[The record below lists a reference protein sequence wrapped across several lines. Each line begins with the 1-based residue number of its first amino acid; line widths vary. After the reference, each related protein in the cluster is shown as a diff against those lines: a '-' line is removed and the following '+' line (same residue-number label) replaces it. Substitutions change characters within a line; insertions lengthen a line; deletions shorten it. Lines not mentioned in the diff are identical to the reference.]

1 MPLLTVL
8 NAHER
13 RVPRPLGE
21 VFADLAALGTA
32 QDRIWPA
39 PRMPFRRTE
48 GPMRMGVTRERHGL
62 IRAVLDS
69 YRDNE
74 TIVWRVELS
83 QLRGTHAFSV
93 RGLDDGSTLVR
104 HEVRARLAWWFAP
117 AWWLSITRLHD
128 RIIEAL
134 FDQLAAVR

>member
-1 MPLLTVL
+1 MRPLTVL
-8 NAHER
+8 NTHQR
-13 RVPRPLGE
+13 RLPRPLGQ

-48 GPMRMGVTRERHGL
+48 GPLRVGLTREQHGI
-62 IRAVLDS
+62 IRAVLDG
-69 YRDNE
+69 YRENAS
-74 TIVWRVELS
+74 IVWRVDLS
-83 QLRGTHAFSV
+83 SLKGTHAFEV

-117 AWWLSITRLHD
+117 AWWLSIARLHD

-134 FDQLAAVR
+134 FDRLAALG